1 VSLRNVITH
10 EPALARYNPASMSTP
25 LSDKIKALSSFAS
38 FAPAG
43 PNGALRSLASA
54 AAAKA
59 TEIAQI
65 PDRARTFAR
74 VATQSGMLFDFS
86 LAGLRFG
93 LGALSKG
100 GRNPSLI
107 FALHGV
113 NNPNKPAI
121 IWRDRTLT
129 YLELDDRMNRAAAGL
144 QHRGFRRNTSVVI
157 MMRNRPE
164 FLEVQAGAGR
174 LGAAAVSVSWRSTAA
189 ELVYLAQ
196 HCGAKAIVF
205 EADLWH
211 VVEQAKKS
219 LPQIAA
225 RDFIAVGGDAP
236 GCGRYEDDFL
246 ARPGAAITHTD
257 GNVEEDASV
266 VIYTSGTT
274 GKPKGAVR
282 KFPKDAMHASM
293 QFIGETPM
301 RSDDVHLVT
310 CPLYHST
317 AFGFLAWN
325 ALLGGTAVL
334 MDEFKPE
341 LFLELVDRHA
351 VTTTAVV
358 PTILHRVMALDPS
371 ILAKHDVR
379 SMRGIFTVGAPLPG
393 PLGTQLMDHFG
404 DVLFNCYGATET
416 GLVTMAKPADLRAA
430 PGCIGKALPG
440 NEIRLL
446 DDRGVDVA
454 PGEVGELYVRNK
466 MLVAGY
472 HNDTE
477 STRQSM
483 KDGFFSVGDLARR
496 DRDGR
501 FFIEGRKRDMIIS
514 GGVNVYP
521 AEVEGVLEANPEVAE
536 VAVVGVEDPEWGE
549 RVRAFVVR
557 RPGSTVDD
565 GALKL
570 WCRERLGGAKVP
582 RDFVFLDALPRNPT
596 GKVLKRELR
605 LAPTAPVTATA
616 HPH

>member
-1 VSLRNVITH
+1 MPMSIPERIAT
-10 EPALARYNPASMSTP
+10 LATT
-25 LSDKIKALSSFAS
+25 
-38 FAPAG
+38 
-43 PNGALRSLASA
+43 A
-54 AAAKA
+54 AADLALL
-59 TEIAQI
+59 
-65 PDRARTFAR
+65 PDRARTFGR
-74 VATQSGMLFDFS
+74 VVRQSGLLFEFG
-86 LAGLRFG
+86 LAGLRFAA
-93 LGALSKG
+93 GAALKG

-107 FALHGV
+107 FALHGA
-113 NNPNKPAI
+113 NSPDKPAI
-121 IWRDRTLT
+121 LWRDRRVT
-129 YLELDDRMNRAAAGL
+129 YGELDDRMNRVAAGL
-144 QHRGFRRNTSVVI
+144 QRRGFRRNSSVVI

-219 LPQIAA
+219 LPAIGD
-225 RDFIAVGGDAP
+225 RDFIAVGGGIGSCGACGDYEQDLLAPRGATFKVDSDA
-236 GCGRYEDDFL
+236 
-246 ARPGAAITHTD
+246 T
-257 GNVEEDASV
+257 EDASV

-293 QFIGETPM
+293 QFISETPM

-317 AFGFLAWN
+317 AFGFLAFT
-325 ALLGGTAVL
+325 ALLGGTSVL

-341 LFLELVDRHA
+341 PFLQLVERHG

-358 PTILHRVMALDPS
+358 PTILHRVMALGPT
-371 ILAKHDVR
+371 ILDKYDVR
-379 SMRGIFTVGAPLPG
+379 SMRAIFTVGAPLPG

-416 GLVTMAKPADLRAA
+416 GLVTMAKPDDLRAA

-440 NEIRLL
+440 NEVRLL
-446 DDRGVDVA
+446 DDRGNDVP

-472 HNDTE
+472 HNDSE
-477 STRQSM
+477 STRASM
-483 KDGFFSVGDLARR
+483 KEGFFSVGDLARR

-521 AEVEGVLEANPEVAE
+521 AEVEAVIEANPEVAE
-536 VAVVGVEDPEWGE
+536 VAVVGVDDPEWGE
-549 RVRAFVVR
+549 RVRAFVVKH
-557 RPGSTVDD
+557 PGSSLDE
-565 GALKL
+565 GALKV
-570 WCRERLGGAKVP
+570 WCRDRLAGPKVP
-582 RDFVFLDALPRNPT
+582 RDFVFIDALPRNPT

-605 LAPTAPVTATA
+605 AAAAVGAQARAPQ
-616 HPH
+616 

>member
-1 VSLRNVITH
+1 MPMSIPQRIATLRTTAATTAADL
-10 EPALARYNPASMSTP
+10 AL
-25 LSDKIKALSSFAS
+25 L
-38 FAPAG
+38 
-43 PNGALRSLASA
+43 
-54 AAAKA
+54 
-59 TEIAQI
+59 
-65 PDRARTFAR
+65 PDRARTFGR
-74 VATQSGMLFDFS
+74 VVRQSGLLFEFG
-86 LAGLRFG
+86 LAGLRFAA
-93 LGALSKG
+93 GAALKG

-107 FALHGV
+107 FALHGA
-113 NNPNKPAI
+113 NSPDKPALL
-121 IWRDRTLT
+121 WRDRRVT
-129 YLELDDRMNRAAAGL
+129 YGELDDRMNRVAAGL
-144 QHRGFRRNTSVVI
+144 QRRGFRRNSSVVI

-219 LPQIAA
+219 LPAIGD
-225 RDFIAVGGDAP
+225 RDFIAVGGGIGSCGACGDYEQDLLAPRGATFKVDSDA
-236 GCGRYEDDFL
+236 
-246 ARPGAAITHTD
+246 T
-257 GNVEEDASV
+257 EDASV

-293 QFIGETPM
+293 QFISETPM

-317 AFGFLAWN
+317 AFGFLAFT
-325 ALLGGTAVL
+325 ALLGGTSVL

-341 LFLELVDRHA
+341 PFLQLVERHG

-358 PTILHRVMALDPS
+358 PTILHRVMALGPT
-371 ILAKHDVR
+371 ILDKYDVR
-379 SMRGIFTVGAPLPG
+379 SMRAIFTVGAPLPG

-416 GLVTMAKPADLRAA
+416 GLVTMAKPDDLRAA

-440 NEIRLL
+440 NEVRLL
-446 DDRGVDVA
+446 DDRGNDVP

-472 HNDTE
+472 HNDSE
-477 STRQSM
+477 STRASM
-483 KDGFFSVGDLARR
+483 KEGFFSVGDLARR

-521 AEVEGVLEANPEVAE
+521 AEVEAVIEANPEVAE
-536 VAVVGVEDPEWGE
+536 VAVVGVDDPEWGE
-549 RVRAFVVR
+549 RVRAFVVKQ
-557 RPGSTVDD
+557 PGSSLDE
-565 GALKL
+565 GALKV
-570 WCRERLGGAKVP
+570 WCRDRLAGPKVP
-582 RDFVFLDALPRNPT
+582 RDFVFIDALPRNPT

-605 LAPTAPVTATA
+605 AAAAVGAQARAPQ
-616 HPH
+616 

>member
-1 VSLRNVITH
+1 MALPLAQLPQRIRNLALGNVNVA
-10 EPALARYNPASMSTP
+10 ALAK
-25 LSDKIKALSSFAS
+25 LS
-38 FAPAG
+38 
-43 PNGALRSLASA
+43 NLRATATTVAADLA
-54 AAAKA
+54 
-59 TEIAQI
+59 QV

-74 VATQSGMLFDFS
+74 VARQSGLLFEFRPRG
-86 LAGLRFG
+86 LAFAV
-93 LGALSKG
+93 GALAKG

-107 FALHGV
+107 FALHGA
-113 NNPNKPAI
+113 NQPEKTALL
-121 IWRDRTLT
+121 WRDRRLT
-129 YLELDDRMNRAAAGL
+129 YGELDDRMNRAAAGL
-144 QHRGFRRNTSVVI
+144 QQRGFKRNTSVVI

-196 HCGAKAIVF
+196 HCGAKAIAF
-205 EADLWH
+205 EADLWP
-211 VVEQAKKS
+211 VVEQAKKN
-219 LPQIAA
+219 LPGIAA
-225 RDFIAVGGDAP
+225 RDFIAVDGDPP
-236 GCGRYEDDFL
+236 GCSRYEQDFL
-246 ARPGAAITHTD
+246 APSGTPLGQMEA
-257 GNVEEDASV
+257 NVHEDASV

-301 RSDDVHLVT
+301 RVDDIHLVT

-317 AFGFLAWN
+317 AFGFLAFT
-325 ALLGGTAVL
+325 ALLGGTSVL

-341 LFLELVDRHA
+341 HFLQLVSRHG
-351 VTTTAVV
+351 VTTSAVV
-358 PTILHRVMALDPS
+358 PTILHRVLQLDPS
-371 ILAKHDVR
+371 ILAKYDVR

-393 PLGTQLMDHFG
+393 PLGNQVMDYFG

-416 GLVTMAKPADLRAA
+416 GLVTMAKPDDLRAA

-440 NEIRLL
+440 NEVRLL
-446 DDRGVDVA
+446 DDRGNDVP

-477 STRQSM
+477 STRASM
-483 KDGFFSVGDLARR
+483 KEGFFSVGDLARR

-521 AEVEGVLEANPEVAE
+521 AEVEAVLEANPEVAE
-536 VAVVGVEDPEWGE
+536 VAVVGIDDPEWGE
-549 RVRAFVVR
+549 RVRAFVVKV
-557 RPGSTVDD
+557 PGSSLDE
-565 GALKL
+565 GALKV
-570 WCRERLGGAKVP
+570 WCRERLAGPKVP
-582 RDFVFLDALPRNPT
+582 RDFVFMDVLPRNPT

-605 LAPTAPVTATA
+605 AAASVPAATA
-616 HPH
+616 RAAQH

>member
-1 VSLRNVITH
+1 MEDIT
-10 EPALARYNPASMSTP
+10 
-25 LSDKIKALSSFAS
+25 
-38 FAPAG
+38 G
-43 PNGALRSLASA
+43 
-54 AAAKA
+54 
-59 TEIAQI
+59 I

-74 VATQSGMLFDFS
+74 VGVQSGMLFGFS
-86 LAGLRFG
+86 LGGLAFG
-93 LGALSKG
+93 VSALAKGG

-113 NNPNKPAI
+113 NNPDKPAL

-129 YLELDDRMNRAAAGL
+129 YAQLDDRMNRAAAGL
-144 QHRGFRRNTSVVI
+144 QARGFKRNTSVII

-174 LGAAAVSVSWRSTAA
+174 IGAAAVSVSWRSTPA

-196 HCGAKAIVF
+196 HSGAKAIVF

-211 VVEQAKKS
+211 TVEQAKKG

-225 RDFIAVGGDAP
+225 RDFISVDEAPP
-236 GCGRYEDDFL
+236 GCGRYEEDFL
-246 ARPGAAITHTD
+246 AASGTAIKHNDGA
-257 GNVEEDASV
+257 NVEEDASV

-282 KFPKDAMHASM
+282 KFPKDAMHASL

-301 RSDDVHLVT
+301 RADDVHLVT

-317 AFGFLAWN
+317 AFAFLAWT
-325 ALLGGTAVL
+325 ALLGGTAVI

-341 LFLELVDRHA
+341 AFLQVVERHG

-371 ILAKHDVR
+371 ILAKYDAR
-379 SMRGIFTVGAPLPG
+379 TLRGIFTVGAPLPG
-393 PLGTQLMDHFG
+393 PLGTQIMDYFG

-440 NEIRLL
+440 NEVRLL
-446 DDRGVDVA
+446 DDSGREVG
-454 PGEVGELYVRNK
+454 PGEVGELYARNK
-466 MLVAGY
+466 LLVAGY
-472 HNDTE
+472 HNDSE
-477 STRQSM
+477 STKKSM
-483 KDGFFSVGDLARR
+483 RDGFFSVGDLARR

-501 FFIEGRKRDMIIS
+501 YFIEGRKRDMIIS

-557 RPGSTVDD
+557 RPGSSVDE
-565 GALKL
+565 GALKV
-570 WCRERLGGAKVP
+570 WCRERLGGAKIP
-582 RDFVFLDALPRNPT
+582 RDFIFMDALPRNPT

-605 LAPTAPVTATA
+605 LMSVSAPAAAA